1 MTPLKEF
8 NLHQPPPT
16 KEHTIVKVTK
26 SRMRGAKRD
35 RFDRRIIHSVL
46 SASSDADLNFLK
58 LSYAALTL
66 KPVSQSQIVRRALTL
81 LARHITSL
89 HGDDAVR
96 SELDALHMAR
106 GPTVKPSITS
116 LPSSAS
122 TRAPAVVP
130 RRSARASS
138 SQQECRGS

>member
-1 MTPLKEF
+1 MAGTTQEY
-8 NLHQPPPT
+8 
-16 KEHTIVKVTK
+16 TIVKVPK

-66 KPVSQSQIVRRALTL
+66 RPVSQSQVVRRALTL
-81 LARHITSL
+81 LARHMTSL
-89 HGDDAVR
+89 HGEDAVKA
-96 SELDALHMAR
+96 ELEALHKAR
-106 GPTVKPSITS
+106 APLTKKKLNGGEPSITS

-122 TRAPAVVP
+122 TPAPAVAP
-130 RRSARASS
+130 RQFA
-138 SQQECRGS
+138 QES